1 MRYPK
6 DQKEATRQNL
16 LTASGSF
23 AKEHGFFSSGVDALA
38 SAAGVTSG
46 ALYRH
51 FAGKAGLFEAVVDA
65 EIQKSLARFSH
76 VTPGNPA
83 DFEKAIAGYLS
94 AKHVASPAEGCMLP
108 ALTAEVARAD
118 DATRL
123 RFQEGVQALKDQVS
137 QWTEDDAAAWA
148 LLAQSVGAVMLARA
162 MADDAVRKE
171 CLRAV
176 RQRAGDL
183 IKR

>member
-6 DQKEATRQNL
+6 DHKESTRQHL

-51 FAGKAGLFEAVVDA
+51 FSGKAGLFEAVVDA
-65 EIQKSLARFSH
+65 EIQKSLARLSH
-76 VTPGNPA
+76 IASQDPA
-83 DFEKAIAGYLS
+83 EVEKVIAGYLS
-94 AKHVASPAEGCMLP
+94 MKHVADPSQGCMLP
-108 ALTAEVARAD
+108 AMAAEVARAD
-118 DATRL
+118 DATRQ
-123 RFQEGVQALKDQVS
+123 RFQEGVQDMKDHIAQG
-137 QWTEDDAAAWA
+137 TKDDDAAWA
-148 LLAQSVGAVMLARA
+148 LLAQSVGAVLLARA
-162 MADDAVRKE
+162 MADDSAKKACLLAVR
-171 CLRAV
+171 RHAS
-176 RQRAGDL
+176 GM